1 MYLITNRHLCKYDR
15 YIEVIKEASYC
26 GVKNIILR
34 EKDLSNDELEDL
46 YFRIKKNINKE
57 TKLII
62 NSNIEVFKRVD
73 ADGIHLP
80 FDKFIDIYDEKN
92 KENTSEYIDIK
103 NFNKLLGVSTHS
115 IKDIVEVLKR
125 NADYIFLSHI
135 YETKCKENLKP
146 KGIEILKEANSL
158 LTNSNINLIALG
170 GITPSNVKYIV
181 DYCDDIAVMST
192 IMSSKNIEKTI
203 SEYRLKVSV
212 LK

>member
-1 MYLITNRHLCKYDR
+1 MYLITNRHLCEYDR

-26 GVKNIILR
+26 GIKNIILR
-34 EKDLSNDELEDL
+34 EKDLDNDELENL
-46 YFRIKKNINKE
+46 YLKIKKNINKD
-57 TKLII
+57 TKIII

-92 KENTSEYIDIK
+92 KKDTNKYIDIK
-103 NFNKLLGVSTHS
+103 NFNKIIGVSTHS

-146 KGIEILKEANSL
+146 KGIKILKEANSL
-158 LTNSNINLIALG
+158 LTNSNIKLIALG

-203 SEYRLKVSV
+203 NEYNLD
-212 LK
+212 